1 MNIFTEIP
9 LCTSYIFKW
18 VFMAILIG
26 FEHQE
31 YRSVHYA
38 NLNGLSWQFQLV
50 LSITNIRMLCTHLL
64 EYQSVHLAN

>member
-1 MNIFTEIP
+1 MNIFTGIP

-38 NLNGLSWQFQLV
+38 NLNGFSWQFQLV
-50 LSITNIRMLCTHLL
+50 LSITNIRMLCKFIWVFMVVL
-64 EYQSVHLAN
+64 